1 MLSTMLGI
9 GIGAMA
15 TFFADPQDGRRRR
28 ALARDQFIR
37 ASRKTQSAL
46 DVTARDLANRTS
58 GVMTA
63 LGGSLAHGVTNDR
76 RLVKRIRAAMGRG
89 RSRRYPSNWAP
100 TTQALAAAAGLAATG
115 LYIAKYARR

>member
-15 TFFADPQDGRRRR
+15 TFFADPHDGRRRR
-28 ALARDQFIR
+28 ALAREQFVR
-37 ASRKTQSAL
+37 ASRKTQGAL
-46 DVTARDLANRTS
+46 DTARDLADRTS
-58 GVMTA
+58 GVMATM
-63 LGGSLAHGVTNDR
+63 SENLAHKVVNDR

-100 TTQALAAAAGLAATG
+100 TTQTLAAAAGLAASG